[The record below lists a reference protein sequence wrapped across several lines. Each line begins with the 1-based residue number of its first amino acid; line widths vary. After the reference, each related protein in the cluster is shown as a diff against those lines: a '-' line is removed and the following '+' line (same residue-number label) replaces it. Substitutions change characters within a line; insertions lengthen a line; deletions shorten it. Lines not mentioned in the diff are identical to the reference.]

1 MFIYIAFTKCHFQCL
16 VTILCVQGKVLWL
29 LLFIFI
35 LLNILEHNSREQNP
49 GDNGENPMGFKKK
62 TIRLH
67 SRPFH
72 RLDDFVVQYQ
82 HMHSAQ
88 LREFVDT
95 GKKKKSK
102 GL

>member
-1 MFIYIAFTKCHFQCL
+1 MPISVSCHNPLCARKSIM
-16 VTILCVQGKVLWL
+16 TIVVN
-29 LLFIFI
+29 FYPVEY
-35 LLNILEHNSREQNP
+35 N
-49 GDNGENPMGFKKK
+49 K
-62 TIRLH
+62 TEGIMEKSQWDLKNIRLH

-95 GKKKKSK
+95 GEKKNSK